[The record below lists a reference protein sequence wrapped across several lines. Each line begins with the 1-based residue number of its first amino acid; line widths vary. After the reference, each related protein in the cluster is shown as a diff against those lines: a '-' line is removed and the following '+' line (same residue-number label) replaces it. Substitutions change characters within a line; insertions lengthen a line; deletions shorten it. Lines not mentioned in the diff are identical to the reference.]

1 MSVLLLAVPI
11 ALLLAGSAVAAFFWA
26 ARDGQFDDL
35 DTPPLRMLL
44 DDEAAPEL
52 PGRRDDLFSS
62 CPARSAR
69 RGTANAILAREGPRP
84 GD

>member
-1 MSVLLLAVPI
+1 VSVLLLAVPI

-44 DDEAAPEL
+44 DDEAAPSSADPQL
-52 PGRRDDLFSS
+52 PVSPES
-62 CPARSAR
+62 TAAR
-69 RGTANAILAREGPRP
+69 REH
-84 GD
+84 

>member
-44 DDEAAPEL
+44 DDEATSSNS
-52 PGRRDDLFSS
+52 RRDV
-62 CPARSAR
+62 ATTR
-69 RGTANAILAREGPRP
+69 R
-84 GD
+84 